1 MATSPS
7 GLNFTVDPRTI
18 ATPDDLAVALSALRA
33 RAALTVRDLARRA
46 DIPSSTVGGYL
57 SGRHLPPP
65 TQPDL
70 VARLLLALSVP
81 ADQHDEWLD
90 ALWRVRSWRRGPGA
104 DQRAPFLG
112 LRAFDR
118 PDADLFFGRATE
130 TAALAA
136 MVRGS
141 AGALLAVVGPSG
153 SGKTSLIRAGL
164 CAALPA
170 DWVVAVQTPRADPV
184 GAVAALREAAQ
195 APRTSPDTHC
205 VVVLDQAEELWT
217 LAPDAAARTRAV
229 ADLATLT
236 SDPTTHV
243 VVGLR
248 SDFFTEAAAE
258 PALLAALQTHQF
270 VLGSPGRDALA
281 ETVTGP
287 AAEFGIPIAPG
298 LVDLIVDDAVSGA
311 AGRSAVLPHLSHTLA
326 MMWEHAVRRELS
338 AESYQ
343 AVGRVAGAVAQSAEA
358 AYAEL
363 APEQRKLARAL
374 LLRLVVVEEGL
385 PPTSAVVPVADLPE
399 EHLEVL
405 RHFTARRLIVADSDT
420 VRFSH
425 EAVLSAWS
433 DLARWVAEDRQTLA
447 LHRTVSREARAWAEA
462 DHDPSLL
469 LRGSRLAAVRDWPTG
484 LRLAPGPVV
493 TDFLE
498 ASRRAEDDAAERA
511 RRVHRRTRRLLA
523 GSSVLAAAT
532 AVTAAGLIASRVT
545 IASERDQAR
554 SRQIAA
560 ESRAFAASDVA
571 LAHRLAVA
579 AFDTDDTVQARSQLT
594 VSTADPAM
602 TTIDGPVGPVMVA
615 THAGRGLLALAGTAP
630 TVRLFDTTSPV
641 PRLVGTVP
649 APTTSEPSPSVFA
662 LAFSPDGHLLAL
674 GGTAGRVEIVD
685 ISDPKAPAPLG
696 TALTIAPEP
705 GTGADTTYALSFT
718 ADGRE
723 LLAAGP
729 TGISRWS
736 LANPSAPVPEPTLAT
751 DGYATTLA
759 LLADGTVVT
768 GTDSGQV
775 ALFDPARPQQ
785 PMAAATVDGYVTW
798 VSGSGTEIA
807 VATRRGGATYR
818 ATVTGATGA
827 HRLTPMAA
835 MTSFDSWANW
845 VVPGP
850 DGQWLVGSSART
862 ARVIGTDNEVRD
874 EFPVPDAV
882 TSLAWLPD
890 GRMVVG
896 AVSGTTYVRGAH
908 PLAADDVAG
917 RVFFATWDGTGSRLA
932 TFPYSPGSSQVR
944 IWDTSE
950 PGAPSLIGRPVAT
963 LPESAGPL
971 NGSGDLSPSGRLVVA
986 GTLEGTVVGWDISTP
1001 ASPRQLFA
1009 APLASANVEYVG
1021 FVSENRLLL
1030 ASDDQKVR
1038 VIELPTA
1045 GGATAGSS
1053 GGTTTG
1059 PSAGPT
1065 VVATLVGSPKEV
1077 TNADLSPA
1085 GTLVAA
1091 TSYDG
1096 ATRLYRMGTGTLQ
1109 PLATIPGDG
1118 YAYATQFTPDGRFL
1132 AVGGESKAV
1141 LVYDISSPDRPVL
1154 VDTLTG
1160 AGSAI
1165 YSLDVA
1171 ADGRIAAAALD
1182 GGAYVWAPRSGGP
1195 AAGYDVALRLVGG
1208 AGLYGVEW
1216 SPDGTRLAAVGQ
1228 RARLSIWTT
1237 DPAAARE
1244 TLCAA
1249 EGDPMTARQWS
1260 AALPDL
1266 EFTRPC
1272 S

>member
-81 ADQHDEWLD
+81 ADQQDEWLD

-141 AGALLAVVGPSG
+141 AGALVAVVGPSG

-447 LHRTVSREARAWAEA
+447 LHRTVSRAEA

-602 TTIDGPVGPVMVA
+602 TTIDGPVGPVMVEPVVVEPVEPTA
-615 THAGRGLLALAGTAP
+615 LPLLVAP
-630 TVRLFDTTSPV
+630 TVHQPAEPKLAEPASTDPV
-641 PRLVGTVP
+641 QVETEVAEVTV
-649 APTTSEPSPSVFA
+649 APVVVAEPVA
-662 LAFSPDGHLLAL
+662 AAAELAEPQSSLP
-674 GGTAGRVEIVD
+674 
-685 ISDPKAPAPLG
+685 APAPLVAPVM
-696 TALTIAPEP
+696 ALPPLLVAPP
-705 GTGADTTYALSFT
+705 
-718 ADGRE
+718 
-723 LLAAGP
+723 AA
-729 TGISRWS
+729 
-736 LANPSAPVPEPTLAT
+736 SAPVESPATSAPAPVVPPVVPPPVVPAEPGVDDVFDPADEFPEHAPAV
-751 DGYATTLA
+751 GGSRRWFLA
-759 LLADGTVVT
+759 LLVVMAVGGGVLAWYNTRPETSVVPELAGLRQGAALNQLGPFEATIIEEASETVEPGVVIRSEPAAGTTLENGSKITLVVSTGPAPRALPELVGLTLADATAQLGELGLVLIEAEPQFDEVVVP
-768 GTDSGQV
+768 GVVLSWSV
-775 ALFDPARPQQ
+775 PAAP
-785 PMAAATVDGYVTW
+785 TLGVG
-798 VSGSGTEIA
+798 
-807 VATRRGGATYR
+807 
-818 ATVTGATGA
+818 ATVTKGTTVQVVLSAGPAPRSVPALAGLTFEDATKVLQDLGLVIFRVPDEFDVNVPAGTVIRQDIPAGSAVERGAQVSVAVSKGQDVIVMPALAGLDYNTVVAALQGA
-827 HRLTPMAA
+827 GFVIGSVVGDTTQAFQSATVNAAPVVDAQQFLRGTKVDLTFAPTPAPVV
-835 MTSFDSWANW
+835 T
-845 VVPGP
+845 VVPG
-850 DGQWLVGSSART
+850 G
-862 ARVIGTDNEVRD
+862 
-874 EFPVPDAV
+874 
-882 TSLAWLPD
+882 
-890 GRMVVG
+890 
-896 AVSGTTYVRGAH
+896 
-908 PLAADDVAG
+908 
-917 RVFFATWDGTGSRLA
+917 
-932 TFPYSPGSSQVR
+932 
-944 IWDTSE
+944 
-950 PGAPSLIGRPVAT
+950 
-963 LPESAGPL
+963 
-971 NGSGDLSPSGRLVVA
+971 
-986 GTLEGTVVGWDISTP
+986 
-1001 ASPRQLFA
+1001 
-1009 APLASANVEYVG
+1009 
-1021 FVSENRLLL
+1021 
-1030 ASDDQKVR
+1030 
-1038 VIELPTA
+1038 
-1045 GGATAGSS
+1045 
-1053 GGTTTG
+1053 
-1059 PSAGPT
+1059 
-1065 VVATLVGSPKEV
+1065 
-1077 TNADLSPA
+1077 
-1085 GTLVAA
+1085 
-1091 TSYDG
+1091 
-1096 ATRLYRMGTGTLQ
+1096 
-1109 PLATIPGDG
+1109 
-1118 YAYATQFTPDGRFL
+1118 
-1132 AVGGESKAV
+1132 
-1141 LVYDISSPDRPVL
+1141 
-1154 VDTLTG
+1154 
-1160 AGSAI
+1160 
-1165 YSLDVA
+1165 
-1171 ADGRIAAAALD
+1171 
-1182 GGAYVWAPRSGGP
+1182 
-1195 AAGYDVALRLVGG
+1195 
-1208 AGLYGVEW
+1208 
-1216 SPDGTRLAAVGQ
+1216 
-1228 RARLSIWTT
+1228 
-1237 DPAAARE
+1237 
-1244 TLCAA
+1244 
-1249 EGDPMTARQWS
+1249 
-1260 AALPDL
+1260 
-1266 EFTRPC
+1266 
-1272 S
+1272 